1 MTEFK
6 SRKQRLREFLLP
18 EGKTAASFVRSLRKL
33 AGIRRASAGKYD
45 CVLYDSFDGRAYAQN
60 VLLSWVDREGGGIL
74 QALSARD
81 TALLWEQ
88 PMKKPPPRF
97 GWTIDRPDKA
107 AWLERCMGLRA
118 LLPAIKLSVK
128 RQTFRWTDDED
139 KTRAWIHVE
148 DTEISTGGEWAH
160 AGVRLVIEPLRGYAS
175 SVKRLE
181 DRIIHDTGA
190 RIDPEGLFA
199 RLMERH
205 SIEFARRSAR
215 LNVLLEP
222 EMEPRAAIVKVLTF
236 LADVMEVNEEGVMAA
251 WDTEFLHDLR
261 VAIRRTRSLLG
272 QLKKQFS
279 AEDIQPFRDEFAWLG
294 QATGRMRD
302 IDVYLLEI
310 PEFQEMLPTRFR
322 GDLMPVRDLLLK
334 QQKAEHK
341 KLKAVLRSKKYR
353 DLMTRWRAFLEQ
365 QQPEPS
371 ALSENGATV
380 AMVARKRIRALYKR
394 VLKEGWAIDDESP
407 AEDLHELRK
416 SCKKLRYLI
425 ECFQSLFPADQ
436 IGAVIRKMKQLQE
449 NLGEFQDLD
458 VQIDGLL
465 GFAEQLDIDREDT
478 PKNLLAMGAILGNL
492 EHRKREVR
500 TEFKGRFAAFSS
512 SENRDR
518 FNNLFR
524 YAQRQAA

>member
-1 MTEFK
+1 
-6 SRKQRLREFLLP
+6 
-18 EGKTAASFVRSLRKL
+18 
-33 AGIRRASAGKYD
+33 
-45 CVLYDSFDGRAYAQN
+45 
-60 VLLSWVDREGGGIL
+60 
-74 QALSARD
+74 
-81 TALLWEQ
+81 
-88 PMKKPPPRF
+88 
-97 GWTIDRPDKA
+97 
-107 AWLERCMGLRA
+107 
-118 LLPAIKLSVK
+118 
-128 RQTFRWTDDED
+128 
-139 KTRAWIHVE
+139 
-148 DTEISTGGEWAH
+148 
-160 AGVRLVIEPLRGYAS
+160 
-175 SVKRLE
+175 
-181 DRIIHDTGA
+181 
-190 RIDPEGLFA
+190 
-199 RLMERH
+199 
-205 SIEFARRSAR
+205 
-215 LNVLLEP
+215 
-222 EMEPRAAIVKVLTF
+222 MEPRAAIVKVLTF

-251 WDTEFLHDLR
+251 WDTEFLHDFR

-279 AEDIQPFRDEFAWLG
+279 AEDIQPFRDDFAWLG

-322 GDLMPVRDLLLK
+322 GHLMPVRDLLLK
-334 QQKAEHK
+334 QQKVEHK

-353 DLMTRWRAFLEQ
+353 DLMTRWREFLEQ

-380 AMVARKRIRALYKR
+380 ATVARKRIRALYKR

-458 VQIDGLL
+458 VQIDALM
-465 GFAEQLDIDREDT
+465 GFAEQLDIDREHT
-478 PKNLLAMGAILGNL
+478 PHNLLAMGAILGKL
-492 EHRKREVR
+492 EHRKCEVR
-500 TEFKGRFAAFSS
+500 AEFKDRFAAFSS

-524 YAQRQAA
+524 NAQRQAA